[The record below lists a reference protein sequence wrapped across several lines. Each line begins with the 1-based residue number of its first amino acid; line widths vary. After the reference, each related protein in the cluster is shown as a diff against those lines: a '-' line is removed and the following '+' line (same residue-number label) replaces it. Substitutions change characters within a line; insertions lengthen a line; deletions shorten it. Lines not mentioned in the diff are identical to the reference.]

1 MATSGMHDSPP
12 SDELLDAVA
21 RTLTDQ
27 VLPETSGGTAH
38 AVRVAAN
45 LCRIIAREI
54 ADDGEAEIAAS
65 LAEIL
70 GVDETV
76 DLATALDEA
85 LLADDP
91 DVDAAVADLLY
102 RDVQRRVDIAK
113 PGYRGIE

>member
-1 MATSGMHDSPP
+1 MHDSPP

-21 RTLTDQ
+21 RTLSDQ

-45 LCRIIAREI
+45 LCRVIAREI
-54 ADDGEAEIAAS
+54 ADGGGAEIAAQ
-65 LAEIL
+65 LVEIL
-70 GVDETV
+70 GVGPEA

-91 DVDAAVADLLY
+91 ELDATVADLLY
-102 RDVQRRVDIAK
+102 ADVQRRVDIAK
-113 PGYRGIE
+113 PGYREVE